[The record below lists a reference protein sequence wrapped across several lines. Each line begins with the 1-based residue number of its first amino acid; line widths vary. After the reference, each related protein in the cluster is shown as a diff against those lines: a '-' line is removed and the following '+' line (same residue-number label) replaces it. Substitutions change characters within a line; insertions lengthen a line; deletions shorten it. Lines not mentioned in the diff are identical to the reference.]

1 MGSISSFLHHIF
13 LTSFLYLFLITC
25 SILCA
30 LLLGMEEKTLL
41 AEELKIE
48 ILLRLSSKSLLRYKS
63 ICKNWHSLIERPDL
77 LTRYSYMSQVKNQEK
92 LLCFRQ
98 DPIHK
103 AHVVSL
109 IDRQSNKR
117 IFDLEWPPF
126 IDEGVDN
133 KEEFDRVINVLGPVN
148 GIYCIFNRLV
158 QRWVGSLLLWN
169 PGTGE
174 YKHIIPHVAFPFS
187 FEFLCGKW
195 FNHWYYE
202 SKKPIG
208 IYIGF
213 GLGNKTNDFKV
224 IVIWHCVAFYGD
236 DDDRWHVRVY
246 NLSTNLWRTR
256 CYSRDDVFPLFQGM
270 DSYFHL
276 YGYPEYVHCHLN
288 GVFHWSTG
296 CELKTSLHLT

>member
-1 MGSISSFLHHIF
+1 
-13 LTSFLYLFLITC
+13 
-25 SILCA
+25 
-30 LLLGMEEKTLL
+30 
-41 AEELKIE
+41 
-48 ILLRLSSKSLLRYKS
+48 
-63 ICKNWHSLIERPDL
+63 
-77 LTRYSYMSQVKNQEK
+77 
-92 LLCFRQ
+92 
-98 DPIHK
+98 
-103 AHVVSL
+103 VSL

-117 IFDLEWPPF
+117 LIFDLEWPPF
-126 IDEGVDN
+126 IDEGVDD

-158 QRWVGSLLLWN
+158 QRWVGSLVLWN
-169 PGTGE
+169 PGIGE

-202 SKKPIG
+202 SKKRMG

-224 IVIWHCVAFYGD
+224 IVICQYVAFYGD

-246 NLSTNLWRTR
+246 NLSTNSWRTI
-256 CYSRDDVFPLFQGM
+256 CYSRDDVFPLFEGM

-276 YGYPEYVHCHLN
+276 YSYPEYVHCHLN

-296 CELKTSLHLT
+296 CEDILAFDIDDESFHLMKGPPLPSYHYPYQSVWVFKDSLPMLFSTYDNDSNIPCGAFIWMMMEYGVEDSWVELYSFEPVPGLAVINSK